1 MENTPR
7 PSQHLAEPL
16 SLRTVA
22 AALGCNASYFS
33 ARYKKET
40 GQTLSEFILQE
51 RMRLAADLL
60 LNTRLQVQKVAQYCG
75 FLDVNYFSR
84 SFRQTTGCSPS
95 EYRKT
100 SRALQV

>member
-22 AALGCNASYFS
+22 AALGCNGSYFS
-33 ARYKKET
+33 ARFKKET

-60 LNTRLQVQKVAQYCG
+60 LNTRLQVQTVAQYCG